1 MENQEEKGYLYWLM
15 KAPFLGAVSIGKIG
29 RHVPGFSGIINIEET
44 QLVRDGVLSGYQ
56 AEKLAVWKTKLPA
69 CLEEY
74 QRLETQGIRLIS
86 MMEPEYPKK
95 LAEISDCPAGLFVKG
110 TLPKPDRPMAAIV
123 GARGCSAYGEQLAAE
138 FAKALAAE
146 GIGIVSGLALGI
158 DGAAHAGALKADG
171 YTCGI
176 LGCGINICYPPSN
189 YHLYQEMTERGGV
202 ISEFAPDTPPMARN
216 FPMRNRIISGMADV
230 VLVVEAKEK
239 SGSLITAELGADQ
252 GREIFAIPG
261 RVTDYLSRGCNQLIQ
276 QGAHMAISPNDIT
289 EYLGLKLRKELRL
302 CEKNING
309 LAKKEKMLYSCL
321 DFKPKHLDEIVTE
334 SGMTVSECMGSL
346 LELELGGYVFRSA
359 NHYYGKTLSN

>member
-1 MENQEEKGYLYWLM
+1 M
-15 KAPFLGAVSIGKIG
+15 KAPFLGAASIGKIG
-29 RHVPGFSGIINIEET
+29 RYVPALSGVLNIEET
-44 QLVRDGVLSGYQ
+44 QLVRDGVLGRHQ
-56 AEKLAVWKTKLPA
+56 AEKFSGWKAKLPA

-74 QRLETQGIRLIS
+74 QRLESQGICLVS
-86 MMEPEYPKK
+86 MTEPEYPQK
-95 LAEISDCPAGLFVKG
+95 LAQIDDCPAGLFVKG
-110 TLPKPDRPMAAIV
+110 TLPQQDRPMTAIV

-138 FAKALAAE
+138 FAKALASE

-158 DGAAHAGALKADG
+158 DGAAHEGALKAGG
-171 YTCGI
+171 YSCGV

-189 YHLYQEMTERGGV
+189 YQLYQEMTRQGCV
-202 ISEFAPDTPPMARN
+202 ISEFAPGTPPMARN
-216 FPMRNRIISGMADV
+216 FPMRNRIISGMADA

-276 QGAHMAISPNDIT
+276 QGAHMAISPSDIT
-289 EYLGLKLRKELRL
+289 EYLGLKFRKKLQI